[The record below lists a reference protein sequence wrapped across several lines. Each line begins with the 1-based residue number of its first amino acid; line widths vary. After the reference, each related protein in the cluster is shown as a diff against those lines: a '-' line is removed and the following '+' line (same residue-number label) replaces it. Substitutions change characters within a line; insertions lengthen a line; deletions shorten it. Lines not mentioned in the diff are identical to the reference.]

1 MEETGRKGLV
11 GPDPGTLSPEQL
23 EQLRDFKVR
32 ELVSPKTRFYQSEA
46 PLGWDPS
53 DRKEGPRKTER
64 GLVPPAK

>member
-1 MEETGRKGLV
+1 METGRKGLV

-53 DRKEGPRKTER
+53 DRKEGPRKN
-64 GLVPPAK
+64 GVGPGSPS